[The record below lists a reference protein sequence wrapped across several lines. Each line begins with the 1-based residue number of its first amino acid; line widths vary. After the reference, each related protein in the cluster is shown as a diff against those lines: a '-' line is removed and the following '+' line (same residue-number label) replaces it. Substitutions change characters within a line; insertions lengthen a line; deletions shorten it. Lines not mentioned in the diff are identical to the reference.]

1 MVGLSLHLSSRWTS
15 VWVSTSLLV
24 RLLRPHAGP
33 LGPFYN
39 RSSCCWLWVLRDGC
53 LSAVFSTISIS
64 FRNGLCHVPTRVWSR
79 LELFLLARSRFR
91 CGSSGATSHPF
102 SLRSACER
110 PRTRWLL
117 PAPALHWA
125 FRIDALSLGEGMA
138 NGECC
143 GDVRLLRT
151 DESVLDVCRD
161 FRSSAAL
168 RRKVRWVDGDILG
181 SDWIFVLGVRSLCGA
196 CVETNGKRKGAD

>member
-1 MVGLSLHLSSRWTS
+1 
-15 VWVSTSLLV
+15 
-24 RLLRPHAGP
+24 
-33 LGPFYN
+33 
-39 RSSCCWLWVLRDGC
+39 
-53 LSAVFSTISIS
+53 
-64 FRNGLCHVPTRVWSR
+64 
-79 LELFLLARSRFR
+79 
-91 CGSSGATSHPF
+91 
-102 SLRSACER
+102 
-110 PRTRWLL
+110 
-117 PAPALHWA
+117 
-125 FRIDALSLGEGMA
+125 MA
-138 NGECC
+138 DGECC